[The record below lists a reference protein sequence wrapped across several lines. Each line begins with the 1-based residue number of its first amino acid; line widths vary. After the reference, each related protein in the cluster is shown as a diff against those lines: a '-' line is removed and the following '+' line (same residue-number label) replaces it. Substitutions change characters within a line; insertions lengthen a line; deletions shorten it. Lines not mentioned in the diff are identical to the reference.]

1 MMEIVMPILKSLTF
15 TNLPESSRDPVANR
29 RAKLVGRLEEQRRLV
44 QNPSYVRVAQRW
56 TGKGDERRQVE
67 KKQSVRPWWRA
78 DASGNVVLCVY
89 YGTKPIEFEKGKP
102 AIAVSSR
109 DKLPALIDTLI
120 AAAKAGEL
128 DELIMRAGKPVGA
141 PKSSRRA
148 A

>member
-1 MMEIVMPILKSLTF
+1 MEIVMPILKSLTF
-15 TNLPESSRDPVANR
+15 TNLPDSSRDPVANR
-29 RAKLVGRLEEQRRLV
+29 RAKLVSRQRQLL
-44 QNPSYVRVAQRW
+44 QDPSYVRVVQRW

-67 KKQSVRPWWRA
+67 KKQTVRPWWRA
-78 DASGNVVLCVY
+78 GASGNVVFCVY

>member
-1 MMEIVMPILKSLTF
+1 MEIVMPILKSLTF
-15 TNLPESSRDPVANR
+15 TNLPDRSRDPVANR

-44 QNPSYVRVAQRW
+44 QDPSYLRVIQRW

-102 AIAVSSR
+102 AIAVPSR
-109 DKLPALIDTLI
+109 DKLPSLIDALI

-128 DELIMRAGKPVGA
+128 DELITRAGKPVGA